1 VKTAIT
7 PATKG
12 QLTKLRKMHAGNPQN
27 TFLAIRHQF
36 NRTMPREQAKHA
48 TRNYLAAVQQ

>member
-7 PATKG
+7 PAIKG

-36 NRTMPREQAKHA
+36 NRIMPREQAKHA
-48 TRNYLAAVQQ
+48 TRQYLVGVQQ